1 MFKSI
6 RKAIQTVNEVKQWGE
21 DTTAYEDEQRVKR
34 GDVAPEFVD
43 EVERFGGSKELVDR
57 LRDKSEGDNPDA

>member
-6 RKAIQTVNEVKQWGE
+6 RKAIQTVNEVKQWGD

-34 GDVAPEFVD
+34 GENTTASQD
-43 EVERFGGSKELVDR
+43 
-57 LRDKSEGDNPDA
+57 DKSSQDSKK